1 MWDEEKQEF
10 IALKKPVTLQLEHS
24 LVSVSKWESRWKKSY
39 LSTPQKTT
47 EEAIDY
53 VRCMTLT
60 KNIDPKVYYFLT
72 NENIAQITNYIKD
85 PMTATTF
92 SQNKKRPGSSNRKKT
107 TAETIYFQMISF
119 GIPVEFQK
127 WHLNRLLTLIK
138 VCDIEGSPKQKMSK
152 GEILRQNAAINA
164 KRRKAKRR

>member
-72 NENIAQITNYIKD
+72 NENITQITNYIKD

-92 SQNKKRPGSSNRKKT
+92 SQNKKRPGS
-107 TAETIYFQMISF
+107 
-119 GIPVEFQK
+119 
-127 WHLNRLLTLIK
+127 
-138 VCDIEGSPKQKMSK
+138 
-152 GEILRQNAAINA
+152 
-164 KRRKAKRR
+164 